1 MPVSMRRERA
11 DNRDA
16 KKGYIEYL
24 DPDVDQLI
32 YEVSDDLITREEV
45 ARKTEQY
52 DKSHGAPESKKTER
66 ARKKKIRYKM
76 RSRVFE
82 YGISIGLI
90 ILVGMFVGLLLYPQ
104 QQLSEISRDNSD
116 LKDEIAVL
124 KRNVIDSEENL
135 NGIMDMETLRAQ
147 ALALGMQDPNSN
159 QVVTIPMPVDDK
171 LVTVVTYDSYGINE
185 DAYNNALDNLSSYY
199 LRQISK

>member
-1 MPVSMRRERA
+1 
-11 DNRDA
+11 
-16 KKGYIEYL
+16 
-24 DPDVDQLI
+24 
-32 YEVSDDLITREEV
+32 
-45 ARKTEQY
+45 
-52 DKSHGAPESKKTER
+52 
-66 ARKKKIRYKM
+66 M